1 MGRTAYMGM
10 LLEIETGDKDPL
22 TVEDWYNRQP
32 VRAVLLCKVRD

>member
-10 LLEIETGDKDPL
+10 LLEIETGDKDP